1 MGSYVQTPAKLLPN
15 CREGRPL
22 ASRPPGYNQALQGDP
37 SFVLQIAE
45 KEQELLA
52 SQETVQ
58 VGEEGT
64 LRPKGQRGACRG
76 KTLAGQQ
83 AFRLD
88 VSASPPRSFR

>member
-1 MGSYVQTPAKLLPN
+1 MGSDVQAPAKLLPT
-15 CREGRPL
+15 CREGPPL
-22 ASRPPGYNQALQGDP
+22 ASRHPGYNQALQGDP

-64 LRPKGQRGACRG
+64 LRPKGQREACRG
-76 KTLAGQQ
+76 KSTGKAISLQT
-83 AFRLD
+83 
-88 VSASPPRSFR
+88 